1 MADFSRLPT
10 FFAALPL
17 GAFPIR
23 SDPRNNFGKERD
35 SLRDYGFSVM
45 AERSPIEA
53 LGRIVEVHEP
63 GHLYQVEMA
72 NGYRAY
78 AIVERKGPALPE
90 GADARSCIAVVH
102 FSPFDMSK
110 CRIVGWQVPS

>member
-1 MADFSRLPT
+1 
-10 FFAALPL
+10 
-17 GAFPIR
+17 
-23 SDPRNNFGKERD
+23 
-35 SLRDYGFSVM
+35 M

-53 LGRIVEVHEP
+53 VGRIVEVHET

-78 AIVERKGPALPE
+78 AIVERKGPSLPE
-90 GADARSCIAVVH
+90 GADAMSCRAVVH

-110 CRIVGWQVPS
+110 CRIVGWQTPS